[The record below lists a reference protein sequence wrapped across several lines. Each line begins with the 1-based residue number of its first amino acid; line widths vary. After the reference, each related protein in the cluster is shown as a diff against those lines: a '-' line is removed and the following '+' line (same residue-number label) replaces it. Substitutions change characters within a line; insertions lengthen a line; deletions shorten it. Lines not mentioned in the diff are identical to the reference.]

1 MAIFRQV
8 YAVDTNGQPVAAGN
22 GRIFDIEDTGGL
34 SPLVVTD
41 ASGVPMA
48 TVSITEAGVNQAFVV
63 EDRTQVRWISEDGL
77 VNVIFESLSG
87 MEERAATAEAT
98 AATAVQQV
106 AELVNLLGVPGGIAA
121 LNAEG
126 NVVDANDDVIGNDT
140 RRRGAV
146 IWAEGHATAR
156 PTQSRDVMV
165 LWLTDGTAPVNA
177 VPGVDYWLNGRGF
190 L

>member
-1 MAIFRQV
+1 MAIFRQKYV
-8 YAVDTNGQPVAAGN
+8 VDEAGQPVSGVS
-22 GRIFDIEDTGGL
+22 GRIYDLDDTDGTTPLSVVDAGGVPIVL
-34 SPLVVTD
+34 LEIPE
-41 ASGVPMA
+41 SGVNP
-48 TVSITEAGVNQAFVV
+48 VFEV
-63 EDRTQVRWISEDGL
+63 EDRTQVRWISEDGDIQ
-77 VNVIFESLSG
+77 VIFESLEG
-87 MEERAATAEAT
+87 MEERAAAAEAT

-156 PTQSRDVMV
+156 PTQSPDVMV
-165 LWLTDGTAPVNA
+165 MWITDGTAPVNA